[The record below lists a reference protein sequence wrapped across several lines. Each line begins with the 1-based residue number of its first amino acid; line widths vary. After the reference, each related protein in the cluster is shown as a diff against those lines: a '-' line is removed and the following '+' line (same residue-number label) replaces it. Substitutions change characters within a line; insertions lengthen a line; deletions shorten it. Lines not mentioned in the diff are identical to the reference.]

1 MEDYLV
7 HHGILGQKW
16 GIRRFQNKDGT
27 LINKA
32 KKHVVK
38 LKSDVAQLGQK
49 IGERSYQNKDG
60 TLTSRGKRYAAKL
73 KYDYEKLTK
82 KPIVD
87 ETVDT
92 KFRPAPKTAREM
104 SDAELK
110 RRIERLQMEA
120 NYKKLVES
128 EGGAKLASEG
138 RKFATDTTKRLIS
151 DTIVATAIELGKS
164 LTAGVVEAAKDGTL
178 RKAAVNAMAS

>member
-16 GIRRFQNKDGT
+16 GIRR
-27 LINKA
+27 
-32 KKHVVK
+32 
-38 LKSDVAQLGQK
+38 
-49 IGERSYQNKDG
+49 YQNKDG
-60 TLTSRGKRYAAKL
+60 TLTNKGKKRAAKL
-73 KYDYEKLTK
+73 KYEYEKLTRK
-82 KPIVD
+82 SIDDDAVNTKYRPKPKD
-87 ETVDT
+87 
-92 KFRPAPKTAREM
+92 ARDM

-110 RRIERLQMEA
+110 RRIERMQMEA

-151 DTIVATAIELGKS
+151 DTIVATTIEIGKS
-164 LTAGVVEAAKDGTL
+164 LTSGVVDAAKSGKL